1 MSKDVIPMGRP
12 VRELPEQAVQELHRL
27 YAMDETHLLDA
38 YLRAL
43 ADAGWGYQPS
53 ATVLGVS
60 RQTIHQRAMRGSP
73 EHEGL
78 PEVPRPPT
86 RPERLRSA
94 PPTLTQGQ
102 IRKLKTLQAQA
113 VQLRGHHKPDHPWRV
128 ASEELS
134 RMIDELTRVEITYRE
149 IGAAIGVQPMTV
161 RARLKRHGYRLTN
174 PTLPPYGGHRPQEAT
189 NAHAS

>member
-12 VRELPEQAVQELHRL
+12 VRELPEQAVLELRRL

-43 ADAGWGYQPS
+43 AEAGWGYQPS
-53 ATVLGVS
+53 ATVLGVA
-60 RQTIHQRAMRGSP
+60 RQTIHQRVLRGSL
-73 EHEGL
+73 ECEGL
-78 PEVPRPPT
+78 PEVPALPT
-86 RPERLRSA
+86 RPERPA
-94 PPTLTQGQ
+94 PPTLSREQVKRLRALQ
-102 IRKLKTLQAQA
+102 AKAVKLK
-113 VQLRGHHKPDHPWRV
+113 GHHKPDDPRRQ

-134 RMIDELTRVEITYRE
+134 RFIDELTRVEISYKE

-174 PTLPPYGGHRPQEAT
+174 PTLKPYGGHRPQEAT